1 MDYLQKIQFAAN
13 SYYNRGLEMAKERD
27 LSGAAL
33 YLKRALQF
41 NKYHTDARNLLGLI
55 FYEMGETS
63 DALTQWVISINLQ
76 PENNRADH
84 YLDEVQRKPG
94 QLEIASQMVKKFN
107 QALFYAQNDSDDQG
121 GSDDLAVLQLKRIVE
136 EKPNFVKAHLLL
148 ALLYMEHGDHTKAGK
163 SLFKVLQIDKTNQ
176 KAQRYMEYVK
186 SRTGKADVE
195 KRKMK
200 NAFSHREMQDD
211 DVILPPTY
219 KENTG
224 WQSIINI
231 AIGLFLGAV
240 LVVFMVMPARE
251 RSLNYEHNQ
260 EMRAYADKLNLANQK
275 ADSLQKEADQY
286 RQEKEAAEEN
296 LSSLMGDSDS
306 TLSQYGT
313 MVQILNAWRK
323 GDIQTAVQLYIGL
336 DQSKITDESMAGVLG
351 ELQAEMNAS
360 APAVLES
367 LGAQSTAAGD
377 YDTALHYYEKY
388 MEINDKNPQIIFNMA
403 MIYKTKGDEETA
415 DQLFGQVIMN
425 FADSPLAESARA
437 ERGY

>member
-76 PENNRADH
+76 PEKNLADH
-84 YLDEVQRKPG
+84 YLDEVQRKPE
-94 QLEIASQMVKKFN
+94 QLEIASQTIKKYN
-107 QALFYAQNDSDDQG
+107 QALFHAQG

-148 ALLYMEHGDHTKAGK
+148 ALLYMEHGDYTKAGK

-231 AIGLFLGAV
+231 AIGLVLGAV

-275 ADSLQKEADQY
+275 ADSLQEEADQY

-296 LSSLMGDSDS
+296 LNSLMGDSDS

-313 MVQILNAWRK
+313 MVQIVNAWRK
-323 GDIQTAVQLYIGL
+323 GDIQTAVGLYIGL

-425 FADSPLAESARA
+425 FADSPLAETARA

>member
-13 SYYNRGLEMAKERD
+13 SYYNRGLEMARERD

-33 YLKRALQF
+33 HLKRALQF

-63 DALTQWVISINLQ
+63 DALIQWVISINLQ
-76 PENNRADH
+76 PEGNLADK

-94 QLEIASQMVKKFN
+94 QLEIASQTIKKYN
-107 QALFYAQNDSDDQG
+107 QALIHAQS

-148 ALLYMEHGDHTKAGK
+148 AVLYMAHEDFTKAGK
-163 SLFKVLQIDKTNQ
+163 SLFKVLQIDKNNQ

-195 KRKMK
+195 RRKMK

-231 AIGLFLGAV
+231 AIGLVLGAV
-240 LVVFMVMPARE
+240 VVLFMVMPARE

-260 EMRAYADKLNLANQK
+260 EMRAYSDKLNIANQ
-275 ADSLQKEADQY
+275 EADKYRREAEQY
-286 RQEKEAAEEN
+286 KEDKENAEE
-296 LSSLMGDSDS
+296 SLNSLIGDSGS
-306 TLSQYGT
+306 TLVQYQSL
-313 MVQILNAWRK
+313 VSVLDALRR
-323 GDIQTAVQLYIGL
+323 GDMQAAVQLYIDM
-336 DQSKITDESMAGVLG
+336 DQSKITDENMVNVLNTVR
-351 ELQAEMNAS
+351 AEMEAG

-367 LGAQSTAAGD
+367 LAAQSTSAGD

-388 MEINDKNPQIIFNMA
+388 MEINDRNPQIIFNMA
-403 MIYKTKGDEETA
+403 MLYKTKGDEETA

-425 FADSPLAESARA
+425 FSDSELAEKAKT

>member
-1 MDYLQKIQFAAN
+1 MDEMQKIQYAAN
-13 SYYNRGLEMAKERD
+13 SYYNRGLEMAKERN
-27 LSGAAL
+27 LSGAARF
-33 YLKRALQF
+33 LKRALQF

-63 DALTQWVISINLQ
+63 DALIQWVISINLQ

-94 QLEIASQMVKKFN
+94 QLEIASQTIKKYN
-107 QALFYAQNDSDDQG
+107 QALFHAQG

-231 AIGLFLGAV
+231 AIGLVLGAV

>member
-94 QLEIASQMVKKFN
+94 QLEIASQTIKKYN
-107 QALFYAQNDSDDQG
+107 QALFHAQG

-148 ALLYMEHGDHTKAGK
+148 ALLYMEHGDYTKAGK

-377 YDTALHYYEKY
+377 YDTALHCYEKY

>member
-76 PENNRADH
+76 PEKNLADH

-94 QLEIASQMVKKFN
+94 QLEIASQTIKKYN
-107 QALFYAQNDSDDQG
+107 QALFHAQG

-148 ALLYMEHGDHTKAGK
+148 ALLYMEHGDYTKAGK

-231 AIGLFLGAV
+231 AIGLVLGAV

-275 ADSLQKEADQY
+275 ADSLQEEADQY

-296 LSSLMGDSDS
+296 LNSLMGDSDS

-313 MVQILNAWRK
+313 MVQIVNAWRK
-323 GDIQTAVQLYIGL
+323 GDIQTAVGLYIGL

-425 FADSPLAESARA
+425 FADSPLAETARA

>member
-1 MDYLQKIQFAAN
+1 MDYLQKIQYAAN
-13 SYYNRGLEMAKERD
+13 GYYNRGLEMARERD
-27 LSGAAL
+27 LSGAAE

-41 NKYHTDARNLLGLI
+41 NKYHTNARNLLGLI

-63 DALTQWVISINLQ
+63 DALIQWVISINLQ
-76 PENNRADH
+76 PEDNLADH

-94 QLEIASQMVKKFN
+94 QLEIASQTIKKYN
-107 QALFYAQNDSDDQG
+107 QALVHAKS

-148 ALLYMEHGDHTKAGK
+148 AVLYMEHEDFTKAGK
-163 SLFKVLQIDKTNQ
+163 SLYKVLQIDRNNQ
-176 KAQRYMEYVK
+176 KAVRYMESVK

-231 AIGLFLGAV
+231 AIGLALGV
-240 LVVFMVMPARE
+240 IMVYFMIMPARE

-260 EMRAYADKLNLANQK
+260 EMRSYADKLNLANQ
-275 ADSLQKEADQY
+275 EADKLRAEARQY
-286 RQEKEAAEEN
+286 EEEKARAEEDLNN
-296 LSSLMGDSDS
+296 LIGDSGS
-306 TLSQYGT
+306 TLVQYQT
-313 MVQILNAWRK
+313 LVEILNAYRK
-323 GDIQTAVQLYIGL
+323 GDFQAAVLLYIEM
-336 DQSKITDESMAGVLG
+336 DQSKISDENMVSVL
-351 ELQAEMNAS
+351 AEIKADMDVN

-367 LGAQSTAAGD
+367 LGNTSMTAGD
-377 YDTALHYYEKY
+377 YDTALHYFEKY
-388 MEINDKNPQIIFNMA
+388 MEINDRNPQIIYQMA
-403 MIYKTKGDEETA
+403 MCYKARGDEETA

-425 FADSPLAESARA
+425 FSDSELAERAKA

>member
-94 QLEIASQMVKKFN
+94 QLEIASQTIKKYN
-107 QALFYAQNDSDDQG
+107 QALFHAQG

-231 AIGLFLGAV
+231 AIGLVLGAV

-336 DQSKITDESMAGVLG
+336 DQSKITDDSMAHAQG
-351 ELQAEMNAS
+351 EPQVEMNAS